1 MHPNVIEA
9 EILTGCAKGNLVFI
23 PRIPMIPQDCP
34 YEFKR
39 VQLPIRLCF
48 AMTINKSQ
56 GQTLKIAGIDLRSH
70 CFSHGQLYVAC
81 SRVSSSEGLFIHLLD
96 NGKTSNVVYP
106 EVLRR

>member
-1 MHPNVIEA
+1 MLLRNLDAPRLCNGTRLRVTRMQTNVIEA
-9 EILTGCAKGNLVFI
+9 EILTGCV

-56 GQTLKIAGIDLRSH
+56 GQTLN
-70 CFSHGQLYVAC
+70 QLHHEEFYLQLQSQLC
-81 SRVSSSEGLFIHLLD
+81 WTSYIHPTQSKNNAED
-96 NGKTSNVVYP
+96 G
-106 EVLRR
+106 